1 MCSSD
6 LDLWGGANFK
16 LKIRKV
22 EGYQNYDK
30 SEFESSS
37 TLGNF
42 SDDELE
48 RIWKSEHSIQQFL
61 SDKEFKSY
69 DDLKVRLNRVLGLA
83 GDVKPKTTVETIREQ
98 VKSAPVVSEDSPW
111 SDTTTV
117 EDDDDLAYFSK
128 LAEED

>member
-1 MCSSD
+1 M
-6 LDLWGGANFK
+6 
-16 LKIRKV
+16 
-22 EGYQNYDK
+22 
-30 SEFESSS
+30 
-37 TLGNF
+37 
-42 SDDELE
+42 
-48 RIWKSEHSIQQFL
+48 